1 VYFRLEIEKLILRIH
16 SLLYLHF
23 FKMEYNTEC
32 LYPRYATQFDS
43 STSLQCWNWE
53 HRVSFR
59 GSSHL
64 EEVLVP
70 AEVIGE
76 FRVKGGGQQMSLPH
90 SHYHWFLSLS
100 RVNAHLEDDKQ

>member
-1 VYFRLEIEKLILRIH
+1 
-16 SLLYLHF
+16 
-23 FKMEYNTEC
+23 
-32 LYPRYATQFDS
+32 
-43 STSLQCWNWE
+43 
-53 HRVSFR
+53 VSFR